1 MSEVTI
7 SAVVNYEAGEC
18 VECEPKDVA
27 HSHVIGV
34 SGQLPPI
41 DIEIP
46 MPHTPKG
53 GTTK

>member
-7 SAVVNYEAGEC
+7 SAVENYEAGEC
-18 VECEPKDVA
+18 TKCESKDVA

-34 SGQLPPI
+34 AVQLPSI
-41 DIEIP
+41 DMEIP